1 MFDLRSD
8 TITLP
13 TAEMRKAM
21 AEAEVGDDVYH
32 EDVSI
37 NTLERMASE
46 MVGKEDAIF
55 VPSGSMGNL
64 IALYING
71 GRGKEVLCDSNSHII
86 QHEVGSIASIAGTL
100 SIGVPTPKGILQ
112 ASMLAPLIKEKSYD
126 LAQTALIEVE
136 NTIGGIC
143 YPLSTL
149 VEIKAL
155 ATKHNMLV
163 HMDGARFFNAV
174 VATKEDPI
182 EIGDQTDTL
191 TFCIS
196 KGLGAPVGSLLCGSS
211 PFIEEARVVRKMLGG
226 GMRQAGIL
234 AAGGIYALTHNISQ
248 LEIDHQRA
256 KEIASSLQKTT
267 WALFDIKDV
276 QTNIIFFGVKGVSG
290 KTIEKVFG
298 NHNIACFG
306 GNDTVRLVT
315 NLNLSDEDVKGICKA
330 IESIDEKEFYA

>member
-1 MFDLRSD
+1 MYDLRSD

-13 TAEMRKAM
+13 TKQMRLAM
-21 AEAEVGDDVYH
+21 ANAEVGDDVYH
-32 EDVSI
+32 EDASI
-37 NTLERMASE
+37 NRLERMASE

-100 SIGVPTPKGILQ
+100 SIGVPTVHGILN
-112 ASMLAPLIKEKSYD
+112 AKDLEPLIKEKSYD
-126 LAQTALIEVE
+126 LAQTALIEIE

-143 YPLSTL
+143 YPYSTL

-155 ATKHNMLV
+155 ADRHNMLV
-163 HMDGARFFNAV
+163 HTDGARFFNAV
-174 VATKEDPI
+174 VATNTDPV
-182 EIGDQTDTL
+182 ELADYTDTL

-196 KGLGAPVGSLLCGSS
+196 KGLGAPVGSLLCGSA
-211 PFIEEARVVRKMLGG
+211 PFIEEARAVRKMLGG

-234 AAGGIYALTHNISQ
+234 AAAGIYALTHNIAR
-248 LEIDHQRA
+248 LKDDHMRA
-256 KEIASSLQKTT
+256 TQIATSLGKTD
-267 WALFDIKDV
+267 WASFDITNV
-276 QTNIIFFGVKGVSG
+276 QTNIIFLMVDGVSG
-290 KTIEKVFG
+290 KKVEKVFR

-315 NLNLSDEDVKGICKA
+315 NLNLTQEDVDAVCKE
-330 IESIDEKEFYA
+330 IESIDKKEFLA

>member
-1 MFDLRSD
+1 MYDLRSD

-13 TAEMRKAM
+13 TPEMRKAM

-32 EDVSI
+32 EDTSI
-37 NTLERMASE
+37 NRLEHMASE
-46 MVGKEDAIF
+46 MLGKEDAIF

-71 GRGKEVLCDSNSHII
+71 GRGKEVLCDMNSHII

-100 SIGVPTPKGILQ
+100 SIGVPTPKGILH
-112 ASMLAPLIKEKSYD
+112 AKELEPLIKEKSYD

-143 YPLSTL
+143 YPYSTL

-155 ATKHNMLV
+155 ANKNNMLV
-163 HMDGARFFNAV
+163 HTDGARFFNAAI
-174 VATKEDPI
+174 ATNTDPI
-182 EIGDQTDTL
+182 QLASQTDTL

-211 PFIEEARVVRKMLGG
+211 PFIQEARVIRKMLGG

-234 AAGGIYALTHNISQ
+234 ASAGIYALTHNITR
-248 LEIDHQRA
+248 LKDDHQRA
-256 KEIASSLQKTT
+256 RQIANSLKKTD
-267 WALFDIKDV
+267 WAEFDIEDV

-290 KTIEKVFG
+290 KKIEKVMRD
-298 NHNIACFG
+298 HNIACFG

-315 NLNLSDEDVKGICKA
+315 NLNVSQTDVDEICKEIEN
-330 IESIDEKEFYA
+330 IESKEFIA

>member
-1 MFDLRSD
+1 MYDLRSD

-13 TAEMRKAM
+13 TQTMRLAM
-21 AEAEVGDDVYH
+21 ANAEVGDDVYH

-55 VPSGSMGNL
+55 VTSGSMGNL

-71 GRGKEVLCDSNSHII
+71 GRGKEVLCDRNSHII

-100 SIGVPTPKGILQ
+100 SIGVPTPKGILDV
-112 ASMLAPLIKEKSYD
+112 ASLAPLIKEKSYD
-126 LAQTALIEVE
+126 LAKTALIEVE

-155 ATKHNMLV
+155 AEKNGMLV

-182 EIGDQTDTL
+182 EIADQADTL

-196 KGLGAPVGSLLCGSS
+196 KGLGAPVGSLLCGSA
-211 PFIEEARVVRKMLGG
+211 PFIEEARSIRKMLGG

-234 AAGGIYALTHNISQ
+234 ASAGIYALKHNISR
-248 LEIDHQRA
+248 LEEDHQRA
-256 KEIASSLQKTT
+256 TQIAESLAKTS
-267 WALFDIKDV
+267 WAHFDKGDV
-276 QTNIIFFGVKGVSG
+276 QTNIIFFGVKGVRG
-290 KTIEKVFG
+290 KVVEQVMR

-306 GNDTVRLVT
+306 GPDTVRFVT
-315 NLNLSDEDVKGICKA
+315 NLNLSDSDIIGICNE
-330 IESIDEKEFYA
+330 IESIDEKEFSV